1 MIQQLLSL
9 LVGYLKGGCG
19 LKRAYLTLRH
29 ITEWLGMLFLSA
41 MVVIVF
47 VTVITRYFFKYT
59 APWAEEVSLLLM
71 VWFGFLGIAI
81 GVAERLHLRIDVLT
95 EALPS
100 WFKTA
105 LNRLS
110 RALVLLVGLFM
121 VWEGWELVKVTH
133 ESTMAGTKLPSSV
146 LYVVIPISGFL
157 IIVHTLL
164 QALGVEIGP
173 AEEEVK

>member
-1 MIQQLLSL
+1 M
-9 LVGYLKGGCG
+9 
-19 LKRAYLTLRH
+19 KRAYLTLRH
-29 ITEWLGMLFLSA
+29 ITEWLGTLFLSA

-59 APWAEEVSLLLM
+59 APWAEEVALLLM

-95 EALPS
+95 EALPP
-100 WFKTA
+100 WFKTF

-110 RALVLLVGLFM
+110 RVLVLLVGVFM
-121 VWEGWELVKVTH
+121 VWEGWKLVQVTH

-146 LYVVIPISGFL
+146 LYVVIPIAGLL
-157 IIVHTLL
+157 IVLHTLL
-164 QALGVEIGP
+164 QALGVETDP
-173 AEEEVK
+173 AKEGVE